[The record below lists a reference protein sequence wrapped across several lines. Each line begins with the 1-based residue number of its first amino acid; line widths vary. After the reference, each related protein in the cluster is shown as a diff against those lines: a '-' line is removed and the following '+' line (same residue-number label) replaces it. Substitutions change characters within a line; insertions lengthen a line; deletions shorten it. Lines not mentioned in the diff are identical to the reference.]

1 MAVADI
7 VVVAVVAVE
16 AVVAEVP
23 EEGDNSKSKCE
34 QKMKKIT
41 TILFSILLTTGL
53 SAQTAGEAL
62 TSSQQHYEGT
72 ARTLAMG
79 NAFTAL
85 GGDLGAIAINPA
97 SSAIYRYSQ
106 FSLTPSFITSN
117 GETNYLND
125 VYNDSFTRMAMSN
138 LGFVMAFDTGNYSG
152 LLNYNFGITLNRNNS
167 FNAIMTAYGITDQ
180 SSLLGSIASGLSGV
194 HVSALESTDSYNPFY
209 NNNLA
214 WPEVL
219 AWETYLLANTPDSDY
234 DYIGSTENIYDNSII
249 ELGGELEQSY
259 YRKIHGGTN
268 AFSLNFGGNFSDFF
282 YFGANLNL
290 LSLTYE
296 LNETYGEKAIN
307 TRDFQDGFESMTSTY
322 WQRSNGSGVNFQV
335 GAIVTPIPGLRV
347 GASFTSPTWFDMTD
361 NWQRNMKSSFVNGNY
376 YDVDSPVGAY
386 NYRIR
391 TPMRWSVGAAFT
403 FGNRALVSADYENV
417 NYSKIWMADND
428 GNREVFSEE
437 NNEITRYFKKSDIIR
452 VGAEVWPLNI
462 MAIRVGYNYYS
473 SPDPEFYDAQ
483 QYISGGV
490 GFKFGKGR
498 TTLDI
503 AYRRSI
509 NNSENF
515 TLYNDYSGIE
525 APLGVYTF
533 GRGNLLFTFG
543 FKF

>member
-1 MAVADI
+1 
-7 VVVAVVAVE
+7 
-16 AVVAEVP
+16 
-23 EEGDNSKSKCE
+23 
-34 QKMKKIT
+34 MKKIT

-62 TSSQQHYEGT
+62 TFSQQHYEGT

-106 FSLTPSFITSN
+106 ISLSPSFITSN
-117 GETNYLND
+117 GEADYLGNISG
-125 VYNDSFTRMAMSN
+125 DSFTKMAMSN

-152 LLNYNFGITLNRNNS
+152 LLNYNFGITLNRTNS
-167 FNAIMTAYGITDQ
+167 FNAIMTAFGRTDE
-180 SSLLGSIASGLSGV
+180 SSLLGSIAAGLSGV
-194 HVSALESTDSYNPFY
+194 HVDALESTNSYNAFY
-209 NNNLA
+209 NNNLS

-234 DYIGSTENIYDNSII
+234 DYIGSTENIYDGSII
-249 ELGGELEQSY
+249 EVGGLLEQDY

-268 AFSLNFGGNFSDFF
+268 AFSLNFGGNISDFF

-296 LNETYGEKAIN
+296 LNETYSESAVH

-322 WQRSNGSGVNFQV
+322 WQRSNGSGVNLQL
-335 GAIVTPIPGLRV
+335 GAIVTPFPGLRL
-347 GASFTSPTWFDMTD
+347 GATVTSPTWYDMTD
-361 NWQRNMKSSFVNGNY
+361 NWQRNMTSSFVNGNY

-386 NYRIR
+386 NYKIKV
-391 TPMRWSVGAAFT
+391 PMRWSVGAAFT
-403 FGNRALVSADYENV
+403 LGSKALVSADYESV
-417 NYSKIWMADND
+417 NYKDIRMADND
-428 GNREVFSEE
+428 GNEKVFSEE
-437 NNEITRYFKKSDIIR
+437 NSEITRYFKRSDIIR
-452 VGAEVWPLNI
+452 LGAEVWLLNF
-462 MAIRVGYNYYS
+462 MGLRVGYNYYG

-483 QYISGGV
+483 QYISGGI

-498 TTLDI
+498 STFDI
-503 AYRRSI
+503 AYRRSLPS
-509 NNSENF
+509 SEGF

-525 APLGVYTF
+525 APEGTYTYS
-533 GRGNLLFTFG
+533 RGKLVFTFG